1 MIPETHCTA
10 RTQDPITA
18 MMGRTLSSLLNVPDQ
33 EAEKQV

>member
-1 MIPETHCTA
+1 MIPEAYRTA
-10 RTQDPITA
+10 RTQDRITP